1 MIFWIF
7 KLISDFCL
15 ELYLLVC
22 MSCTFQYVWVSH
34 CWFLPWGCLTQACV
48 SQVCAAENPRFLQ
61 CSLACMSAL
70 RGHESAN
77 TSSHTPKERS
87 PCKDLCSKGFSREAG
102 YINGRCIMPS
112 AHPEWPAQV
121 CLCLSRSW
129 KGDAFSQLFKMDERK
144 LYSANKLLT
153 LNDSLSSMAQ
163 SLLPQFSALHMK
175 QHKISFLSSKPFLI
189 ENCWDCW
196 SQN

>member
-102 YINGRCIMPS
+102 YINGRCIMAFCSPRVTCS
-112 AHPEWPAQV
+112 SVP
-121 CLCLSRSW
+121 LSV
-129 KGDAFSQLFKMDERK
+129 SQLKGRCFFTTVQNGWKE
-144 LYSANKLLT
+144 AI
-153 LNDSLSSMAQ
+153 
-163 SLLPQFSALHMK
+163 FSK
-175 QHKISFLSSKPFLI
+175 
-189 ENCWDCW
+189 
-196 SQN
+196 